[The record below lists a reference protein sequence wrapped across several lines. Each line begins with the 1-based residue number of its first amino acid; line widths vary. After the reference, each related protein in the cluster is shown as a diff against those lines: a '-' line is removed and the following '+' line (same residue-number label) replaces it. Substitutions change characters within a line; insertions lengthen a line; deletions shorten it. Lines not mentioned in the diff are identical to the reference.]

1 MIFDGHSDLLYDVT
15 RRRLAGEKHVLE
27 RHHLR
32 NLEAGGVEGLALA
45 LWVSAGQGQTF
56 WKDVP
61 EAVGDRERT
70 DIMLLCMK
78 AELAECPWLALVCTP
93 AEAEAARAG
102 GKKYAFLAVEG
113 MAAIGGDLGGID
125 RYADLGARLGMLTWN
140 EENQLATGAGGN
152 PYSGLTE
159 LGRQAVRRMEARGM
173 VMDVSHLNDGG
184 FRDVVKL
191 AEKPVIAS
199 HSNCRALCDVR
210 RNLTDDQLRAIRDTG
225 GVVGLNVHHA
235 FVHADP
241 AKQTAQML
249 ARHAA
254 HMAEVMGVEHVACGF
269 DFCEYFGPG
278 NEGAEGLENCSQTG
292 NLFYWLE
299 KLGMNARERDMIAKE
314 NFLRV
319 LAL

>member
-32 NLEAGGVEGLALA
+32 DLEAGGVEGLALA
-45 LWVSAGQGQTF
+45 LWVSAQAQSF

-61 EAVGDRERT
+61 EAKGDRERT

-78 AELAECPWLALVCTP
+78 AELAECPWLELVRTP
-93 AEAEAARAG
+93 AEAEKAKAA
-102 GKKYAFLAVEG
+102 GKKYALLAVEG
-113 MAAIGGDLGGID
+113 MGTIGDDLGGID
-125 RYADLGARLGMLTWN
+125 RYADVGVRLGMLTWN
-140 EENQLATGAGGN
+140 EENLLATGAGGD

-159 LGRQAVRRMEARGM
+159 LGRRAVRRMGERGI

-184 FRDVVKL
+184 FWDVMKT
-191 AEKPVIAS
+191 AEGPVIAS

-210 RNLTDDQLRAIRDTG
+210 RNLTDEQLRAIRDSG

-235 FVHADP
+235 FVHADRE
-241 AKQTAQML
+241 KQTAEML

-269 DFCEYFGPG
+269 DFCQYFGPG
-278 NEGAEGLENCSQTG
+278 NEGAEGLESAAHIG

-299 KLGMNARERDMIAKE
+299 KLGMNERARNKIARE
-314 NFLRV
+314 NFLRI
-319 LAL
+319 LS

>member
-1 MIFDGHSDLLYDVT
+1 MVFDGHSDLLYDVT
-15 RRRLAGEKHVLE
+15 RRRLAGEKRVLE
-27 RHHLR
+27 RRHLR
-32 NLEAGGVEGLALA
+32 DLEAGGVEGLVLA
-45 LWVSAGQGQTF
+45 LWVSAGRDTF

-70 DIMLLCMK
+70 DIMLLAMR
-78 AELAECPWLALVCTP
+78 AELAECPWLALVRTP
-93 AEAEAARAG
+93 AEAEAARAA
-102 GKKYAFLAVEG
+102 GKKYAFLVVEG
-113 MAAIGGDLGGID
+113 MAAIGADLSGID
-125 RYADLGARLGMLTWN
+125 RYADLGVRLGMLTWN
-140 EENQLATGAGGN
+140 EENLLATGAGGD

-159 LGRQAVRRMEARGM
+159 LGRQAVGRMGERNIL
-173 VMDVSHLNDGG
+173 MDVSHLNDGG

-191 AEKPVIAS
+191 ARGPVVAS

-235 FVHADP
+235 FVHPDP
-241 AKQTAQML
+241 ARQTAEML

-269 DFCEYFGPG
+269 DFCQYFGPG
-278 NEGAEGLENCSQTG
+278 NEGAEGLESAAHIQ

-299 KLGMNARERDMIAKE
+299 KLGMNERERTMIARE

-319 LAL
+319 LA

>member
-15 RRRLAGEKHVLE
+15 RGRLAGEKHVLE

-45 LWVSAGQGQTF
+45 LWVSAQAQSF

-61 EAVGDRERT
+61 EAKGDRERT

-78 AELAECPWLALVCTP
+78 AELAECPWLELVRTTK
-93 AEAEAARAG
+93 EAEKAKAA

-113 MAAIGGDLGGID
+113 MVAIGDDLGGID
-125 RYADLGARLGMLTWN
+125 RYADIGVRLGMLTWN
-140 EENQLATGAGGN
+140 EENLLATGAGGD
-152 PYSGLTE
+152 PYSGLTD
-159 LGRQAVRRMEARGM
+159 LGRRAVRRMQERGI
-173 VMDVSHLNDGG
+173 VVDVSHLNDGG
-184 FRDVVKL
+184 FWDVMKT
-191 AEKPVIAS
+191 AEGPVVAS

-210 RNLTDDQLRAIRDTG
+210 RNLTDDQLRAIRDSG

-235 FVHADP
+235 FVHADRE
-241 AKQTAQML
+241 KQTAEML

-278 NEGAEGLENCSQTG
+278 NEGAEGLENCSQIH

-299 KLGMNARERDMIAKE
+299 KLGMNEQERNMVARE
-314 NFLRV
+314 NFLRI
-319 LAL
+319 LR